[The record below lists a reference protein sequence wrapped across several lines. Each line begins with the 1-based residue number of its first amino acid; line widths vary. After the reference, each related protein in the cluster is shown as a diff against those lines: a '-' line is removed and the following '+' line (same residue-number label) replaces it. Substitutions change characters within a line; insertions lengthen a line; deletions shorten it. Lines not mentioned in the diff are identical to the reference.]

1 MDAFWFSGSVDIITT
16 AGAVDR
22 ELIYIERIGE
32 ADWNGGAGGS
42 VGFVGELGRGKF
54 GLVETMLEAW
64 VDANLKLCFV
74 IQKIQNLCNQLSGL
88 YLKGPK
94 FFEKVMTILRTAV
107 TLRLTPRKHNDAP
120 QDKPQEPSAS
130 FPDYN
135 RRTLTPLNHVF

>member
-1 MDAFWFSGSVDIITT
+1 MLCGRRNKDTTFCENKNNCQKKLKTSNISWISGSVDIITT

-54 GLVETMLEAW
+54 GLVETMLEAL
-64 VDANLKLCFV
+64 VDVNMKLCFV
-74 IQKIQNLCNQLSGL
+74 IHKIQNLCNQLSGL

-94 FFEKVMTILRTAV
+94 LFERVMTI
-107 TLRLTPRKHNDAP
+107 
-120 QDKPQEPSAS
+120 
-130 FPDYN
+130 F
-135 RRTLTPLNHVF
+135 FF